1 MTSWTQNLF
10 SSYFLSDP
18 RLLTTRSIT
27 EEESNH
33 IRNVQNKVVR
43 KGRSSEDIG
52 AVFYQEFLN
61 GKGSKKT
68 IKKSEEAKMARSA
81 NSNYL
86 SYKVKTSDGSHIYL
100 PIIRG

>member
-1 MTSWTQNLF
+1 MTTG
-10 SSYFLSDP
+10 
-18 RLLTTRSIT
+18 SIK

-33 IRNVQNKVVR
+33 IRNVQSKVVR
-43 KGRSSEDIG
+43 KGRSSPDIG
-52 AVFYQEFLN
+52 APFYQEFLK
-61 GKGSKKT
+61 GKGPKKT

-86 SYKVKTSDGSHIYL
+86 AYKVKTSDGSHIYL